1 MKRLFTLLIVFL
13 FSLNVNATH
22 LMGGELIVQ
31 NDQPGN
37 YEILL
42 TLYRDTLGIPM
53 QQTQNISIYNSSGST
68 VTTIACNLDTSAF
81 HPVFGLQNGS
91 VLPFFP
97 YGVEV
102 YFFTASFQCSLPGE
116 YTASWD
122 NCCRNAAIVNLPNA
136 SSADMQL
143 FTNFTVD
150 LVASYSTPF
159 FMVSPVVFLPVNTPW
174 QYNPLP
180 FDNDGDSLVW
190 SLDVPH
196 ESSNSNPSQGLPIA
210 GYTNPP
216 SVAGGQFSINPV
228 TGTISWTASTTGNFV
243 YTVTCE
249 EYRNG
254 VKIGDIRRDMQF
266 IVLPAGPVPQLMDI
280 GSLPLNAD
288 GVPYVNA
295 IAGDPFDLNLFAID
309 SSVTSIGFYAFGEPF
324 GLSNPMTY
332 MQGTTDN
339 AFQTKVSLMWSP
351 TSNEARAEPYMVV
364 LRLMNGTF
372 SMDYTIFVYVLE
384 NTSFIHGEEIHEFDV
399 FPNPSKGIVNINLNS
414 SEAKSIDLSVINIA
428 GQTVYTEQ
436 LFLVEGDN
444 TITLTL
450 SLKDGCYFVN
460 FSRDSQPA
468 YFTKKLIIQQE

>member
-31 NDQPGN
+31 NDQPGD

-68 VTTIACNLDTSAF
+68 VTTIACTLDTSAY

-196 ESSNSNPSQGLPIA
+196 ESSMANPSHGTPIA

-216 SVAGGQFSINPV
+216 SVAGGQFSINPI
-228 TGTISWTASTTGNFV
+228 TGTISWTASTIGNFV

-249 EYRNG
+249 EFRNG
-254 VKIGDIRRDMQF
+254 NKVGEIRRDMQF
-266 IVLPAGPVPQLMDI
+266 IVLPSGPVPQLIDL

-295 IAGDPFDLNLFAID
+295 TAGVPFSLNLYALD
-309 SSVTSIGFYAFGEPF
+309 SSVSSIGFHAFGEPF
-324 GLSNPMTY
+324 DLSNPMTY
-332 MQGTTDN
+332 TQGSMDN
-339 AFQTKVSLMWSP
+339 FQTKVSLMWSP
-351 TSNEARAEPYMVV
+351 TINEARPEPYAVV

-372 SMDYTIFVYVLE
+372 SMDYTIYVYVLE
-384 NTSFIHGEEIHEFDV
+384 NTTNIDIASIEEFDIY
-399 FPNPSKGIVNINLNS
+399 PNPSHESANLLIS
-414 SEAKSIDLSVINIA
+414 STSTGPLHIDVFSME
-428 GQTVYTEQ
+428 GKKVYH
-436 LFLVEGDN
+436 D
-444 TITLTL
+444 I
-450 SLKDGCYFVN
+450 YFVN
-460 FSRDSQPA
+460 NGVNDISLLFTLDKGHYIVSLRLPDSTIRSQIM
-468 YFTKKLIIQQE
+468 TVQ

>member
-1 MKRLFTLLIVFL
+1 MKRFTILLFTFLIC
-13 FSLNVNATH
+13 SNINATH

-31 NDQPGN
+31 NDQPGD

-53 QQTQNISIYNSSGST
+53 QTTQNIEIYNSSGSV
-68 VTTIACNLDTSAF
+68 VTTIACNLDLNAF

-102 YFFTASFQCSLPGE
+102 YFFTASFQCAIPGE

-122 NCCRNAAIVNLPNA
+122 NCCRNSAIINLPNA
-136 SSADMQL
+136 SSADMKL

-150 LVASYSTPF
+150 LVDSYSTPF
-159 FMVSPVVFLPVNTPW
+159 FMVSPVVFLPMNTPW

-196 ESSNSNPSQGLPIA
+196 ESSMANPSHGTPIA

-216 SVAGGQFSINPV
+216 SLAGGQFSINPI
-228 TGTISWTASTTGNFV
+228 TGTISWTASTIGNFV

-249 EYRNG
+249 EFRNG
-254 VKIGDIRRDMQF
+254 NKVGEIRRDMQF
-266 IVLPAGPVPQLMDI
+266 IVLPSGPVPQLIDL

-295 IAGDPFDLNLFAID
+295 TAGVPFSLNLYALD
-309 SSVTSIGFYAFGEPF
+309 SSVSSIGFHAFGEPF
-324 GLSNPMTY
+324 DLSNPMTY
-332 MQGTTDN
+332 TQGSMDN
-339 AFQTKVSLMWSP
+339 FQTKVSLMWSP
-351 TSNEARAEPYMVV
+351 TINEARPEPYAVV

-372 SMDYTIFVYVLE
+372 SMDYTIYVYVLE
-384 NTSFIHGEEIHEFDV
+384 NTTNFDIVSTGEFDIY
-399 FPNPSKGIVNINLNS
+399 PNPSHGSANVLIS
-414 SEAKSIDLSVINIA
+414 STSTGPIHIAIFSIE
-428 GQTVYTEQ
+428 GKKVYN
-436 LFLVEGDN
+436 D
-444 TITLTL
+444 I
-450 SLKDGCYFVN
+450 YFVN
-460 FSRDSQPA
+460 NGVNDIPLLFTLDKGHYIVSLRLPDSTIRSQIM
-468 YFTKKLIIQQE
+468 TVQ

>member
-1 MKRLFTLLIVFL
+1 MKRVTILLFTFLIC
-13 FSLNVNATH
+13 SNINATH

-31 NDQPGN
+31 NDQPGD

-53 QQTQNISIYNSSGST
+53 QTTQNIEIYNSSGSV
-68 VTTIACNLDTSAF
+68 VTTIACNLDLNAF

-102 YFFTASFQCSLPGE
+102 YFFTASFQCAIPGE

-122 NCCRNAAIVNLPNA
+122 NCCRNSAIINLPNA
-136 SSADMQL
+136 SSADMKL

-150 LVASYSTPF
+150 LVDSYSTPF
-159 FMVSPVVFLPVNTPW
+159 FMVSPVVFLPMNTPW

-196 ESSNSNPSQGLPIA
+196 ESSMANPSHGTPIA

-216 SVAGGQFSINPV
+216 SVAGGQFSINPI
-228 TGTISWTASTTGNFV
+228 TGTISWTASTIGNFV

-249 EYRNG
+249 EFRNG
-254 VKIGDIRRDMQF
+254 NKVGEIRRDMQF
-266 IVLPAGPVPQLMDI
+266 IVLPSGPVPQLIDL

-295 IAGDPFDLNLFAID
+295 TAGVPFSLNLYALD
-309 SSVTSIGFYAFGEPF
+309 SSVSSIGFHAFGEPF
-324 GLSNPMTY
+324 DLSNPMTY
-332 MQGTTDN
+332 TQGSMDN
-339 AFQTKVSLMWSP
+339 FQTKVSLMWSP
-351 TSNEARAEPYMVV
+351 TINEARPEPYAVV

-372 SMDYTIFVYVLE
+372 SMDYTIYVYVLE
-384 NTSFIHGEEIHEFDV
+384 NTTNIDIASTEEFDIY
-399 FPNPSKGIVNINLNS
+399 PNPSHESANLLIS
-414 SEAKSIDLSVINIA
+414 STSTGPLHIDIFSME
-428 GQTVYTEQ
+428 GKKVYH
-436 LFLVEGDN
+436 D
-444 TITLTL
+444 I
-450 SLKDGCYFVN
+450 YFVN
-460 FSRDSQPA
+460 NGVNDISLLFTLDKGHYIVSLRLPDSTIRSQIM
-468 YFTKKLIIQQE
+468 TVQ

>member
-1 MKRLFTLLIVFL
+1 MKRFTTLLFTFLIC
-13 FSLNVNATH
+13 LNINATH

-31 NDQPGN
+31 NDQPGD

-53 QQTQNISIYNSSGST
+53 QTTQNIEIYNSSGSV
-68 VTTIACNLDTSAF
+68 VTTITCNLDLNAF

-102 YFFTASFQCSLPGE
+102 YFFTASFQCAIPGE

-122 NCCRNAAIVNLPNA
+122 NCCRNSAIINLPNA
-136 SSADMQL
+136 SSADMKL

-150 LVASYSTPF
+150 LVDSYSTPF
-159 FMVSPVVFLPVNTPW
+159 FMVSPVVFLPMNTPW

-180 FDNDGDSLVW
+180 FDIDGDSLVW

-196 ESSNSNPSQGLPIA
+196 ESSMANPSHGTPIA

-216 SVAGGQFSINPV
+216 SVPGGQFSINPV
-228 TGTISWTASTTGNFV
+228 TGTISWTASTIGNFV

-249 EYRNG
+249 EFRNG
-254 VKIGDIRRDMQF
+254 NKVGEIRRDMQF
-266 IVLPAGPVPQLMDI
+266 IVLPSGPVPQLIDL

-295 IAGDPFDLNLFAID
+295 TAGDPFSLNLYALD
-309 SSVTSIGFYAFGEPF
+309 SSVSSIGFHAFGEPF
-324 GLSNPMTY
+324 DLLNPMTY
-332 MQGTTDN
+332 TQGPMDN
-339 AFQTKVSLMWSP
+339 FQTKVSLMWSP
-351 TSNEARAEPYMVV
+351 TANEARPEPYAVV

-372 SMDYTIFVYVLE
+372 SMDYTIYVYVLE
-384 NTSFIHGEEIHEFDV
+384 NTTSSESEYTSEFEIY
-399 FPNPSKGIVNINLNS
+399 PNPSHGRANVLISSTSYGPLHIDIFSIEGKKVYHDIYPVNKGVNEILLFFNLDKGNY
-414 SEAKSIDLSVINIA
+414 VISLGLPDSTIRA
-428 GQTVYTEQ
+428 EIITV
-436 LFLVEGDN
+436 D
-444 TITLTL
+444 
-450 SLKDGCYFVN
+450 
-460 FSRDSQPA
+460 
-468 YFTKKLIIQQE
+468 